1 MDRNDI
7 PRDPEERGPEK
18 RKQENFI
25 STIFIVISLLIIGTV
40 VVINTISNNEY
51 KNNINNQNNNSQTD
65 TDDQSK
71 LDLNNIIDNP
81 TPDENEGTDS
91 GISEPISTDE
101 PSENTASNETAAD
114 DEAEEASSGAIDLS
128 KITLPVASKEITMA
142 FSMGTDPVYSKTFN
156 EYRSDHAGI
165 DLKASLDE
173 EVKAA
178 YAGKVVEIRN
188 DAKLG
193 TTVKIDH
200 GNNIYTE
207 YANLSTDVKVSLND
221 TVKAGQ
227 VIGKVGSTAL
237 YEISDGTHL
246 HFALLVKGVY
256 TNPTQYIK

>member
-7 PRDPEERGPEK
+7 PRDPDDRTPEK
-18 RKQENFI
+18 KKQENFI

-40 VVINTISNNEY
+40 IVINSISNNEY
-51 KNNINNQNNNSQTD
+51 KNNITNQPNSNLITGD
-65 TDDQSK
+65 ESK

-81 TPDENEGTDS
+81 TPDETEGTES
-91 GISEPISTDE
+91 SISDPLATDK
-101 PSENTASNETAAD
+101 PSETASNETASD
-114 DEAEEASSGAIDLS
+114 DEAAEASSGAIDLT

-142 FSMGTDPVYSKTFN
+142 YSMGSDPVYSKTFN
-156 EYRSDHAGI
+156 EYRSDHAGV

-178 YAGKVVEIRN
+178 YAGKVAEIRN

-207 YANLSTDVKVSLND
+207 YSNLSTDVKVNLND

-227 VIGKVGSTAL
+227 VVGKVGSTAL

-246 HFALLVKGVY
+246 HFALIVKGAY
-256 TNPTQYIK
+256 ANPTQYIK